1 MESTRFE
8 FNIKAISVKG
18 DEKAVYLLY
27 HNKVIVKMEYRDIT
41 KIVKYIL
48 TESAQEQLP
57 AADVIELEGET
68 TDAE

>member
-8 FNIKAISVKG
+8 INIKAISVKG

-27 HNKVIVKMEYRDIT
+27 HNKVIVKLEYRDIT
-41 KIVKYIL
+41 KIVKYVL
-48 TESAQEQLP
+48 AASEQEQLP
-57 AADVIELEGET
+57 EAEVIEIEDGT